1 MLDAKSKVLLCTQPI
16 PVEQKQRK
24 HRRFKDLK
32 HKKSDRSTQIFSVYY
47 GHSLECHTGS
57 VDVSGS
63 SPLCSTKENQASK
76 GCLVFYIGKADEN
89 RVAVRYRRLENCER

>member
-1 MLDAKSKVLLCTQPI
+1 M
-16 PVEQKQRK
+16 
-24 HRRFKDLK
+24 K

-63 SPLCSTKENQASK
+63 SPLCSTRMMCQFRYWPEKPRL
-76 GCLVFYIGKADEN
+76 CLVFFVFFARSRRE
-89 RVAVRYRRLENCER
+89 RVTVDMVSAK

>member
-1 MLDAKSKVLLCTQPI
+1 M
-16 PVEQKQRK
+16 
-24 HRRFKDLK
+24 K

-47 GHSLECHTGS
+47 GRSLECHTGS